1 MAFDVVLDPKV
12 VDRVDEIVDYL
23 SNALSS
29 PAAASN
35 FLDGLD
41 ELVTNLESLPLSYPF
56 SLDARLA
63 ARGYRKALIGNY
75 VLLFRVVEAGERNGT
90 VYVTNLFHGS
100 QDYQGLV

>member
-1 MAFDVVLDPKV
+1 MAYDVILDPKV
-12 VDRVDEIVDYL
+12 VDRIDEIVDYL
-23 SNALSS
+23 TDVLSS

-35 FLDGLD
+35 LLDGLD
-41 ELVTNLESLPLSYPF
+41 ELITNLESLPLSYPN

-63 ARGYRKALIGNY
+63 ARGYQKALVGNY
-75 VLLFRVVEAGERNGT
+75 VLLFRVVEAGERSGT